1 MKTENLK
8 TKDLLVYSRKKAD
21 EMREQKREYNNKLRE
36 CIAELLRRVGATSR
50 DKKLVIQED
59 YCSWVVSGE
68 FDEDITDARINAMW
82 IEGDYIYCDLYAYYL
97 GEKIEDMLLANV
109 ANDYDDI
116 ADNLSIFIEEEIKDG
131 NIKIVENTLL

>member
-1 MKTENLK
+1 MKAENLK

-68 FDEDITDARINAMW
+68 FDEDITDARISAMW
-82 IEGDYIYCDLYAYYL
+82 VEDDYIFCDLYAYYL
-97 GEKIEDMLLANV
+97 GEKLEDMLLANV
-109 ANDYDDI
+109 VNNGDYDEI
-116 ADNLSIFIEEEIKDG
+116 ADNLSIFIEEEIKD
-131 NIKIVENTLL
+131 ENY

>member
-1 MKTENLK
+1 MKAEDLK

-68 FDEDITDARINAMW
+68 FDEDVTDARISAMW
-82 IEGDYIYCDLYAYYL
+82 VEDDYIYCDLYAYYL
-97 GEKIEDMLLANV
+97 GEKIEDMLLANAV
-109 ANDYDDI
+109 NNADYDDI
-116 ADNLSIFIEEEIKDG
+116 ADNLSIFIEEMYLI
-131 NIKIVENTLL
+131 EN